1 MKKTLLFCSGASGS
15 GKSYFI
21 KNILPSGTFYNLK
34 SATTRPRREG
44 EKDGCEYYFRDEAY
58 FDKEKFATK
67 LFVNEQLFASE
78 SLKRKSMPF
87 DLTYVHRHQLYR
99 IKRALAGQPYEYG
112 IAPNFSAKSRA
123 HCGATPNQV
132 SALRVAWFKS
142 GNTNNELCSKLGN
155 SR

>member
-1 MKKTLLFCSGASGS
+1 MRQIV
-15 GKSYFI
+15 YN
-21 KNILPSGTFYNLK
+21 NILDLIKENRSSVEKTKNGTRYVLRGHRGNVILCLYQDNNK
-34 SATTRPRREG
+34 I
-44 EKDGCEYYFRDEAY
+44 
-58 FDKEKFATK
+58 K

-142 GNTNNELCSKLGN
+142 DNTNNELCSKLGN